1 MYTSIGLGPTVY
13 FEIANGSNICKGII
27 GTAIRANFSFG
38 IPASTNFKPVTASQ
52 AENPICNWYKQI
64 KISKKFK
71 LYYIYYLLTLAV
83 NKNTMIIFIDG
94 NLTMF
99 HNNL

>member
-38 IPASTNFKPVTASQ
+38 IPASTSFKPVTASQ

-64 KISKKFK
+64 NIKK
-71 LYYIYYLLTLAV
+71 V
-83 NKNTMIIFIDG
+83 
-94 NLTMF
+94 
-99 HNNL
+99 

>member
-52 AENPICNWYKQI
+52 AENPIYNWYKQI
-64 KISKKFK
+64 NIKE
-71 LYYIYYLLTLAV
+71 V
-83 NKNTMIIFIDG
+83 
-94 NLTMF
+94 
-99 HNNL
+99 